1 MMKVKIQ
8 ISTSTKNSTV
18 NAVGN
23 LNLRFGLAF
32 VFSGVACVSVA
43 IMPAP
48 GQLGWPARHGT
59 GGDRPGL
66 QARCVVPASFCAPPD
81 EDRETLTP
89 AAFLNWPGGSSPP
102 QG

>member
-23 LNLRFGLAF
+23 LNLRFGLAL
-32 VFSGVACVSVA
+32 VSSGVACVSVV
-43 IMPAP
+43 IMPVP
-48 GQLGWPARHGT
+48 GQRGWPARGGT
-59 GGDRPGL
+59 GGGRPGL
-66 QARCVVPASFCAPPD
+66 PAGFVVPASFCAPPD

-89 AAFLNWPGGSSPP
+89 AAFSNCAGGSSPP